1 MTCNLKKNIIYNIK
15 YIFVYCY
22 YRALYSYTRCKNIT
36 GELKKEL
43 GKENQILSDF
53 INSAHR
59 NFERKTNMMKIL
71 YNLNNKLK
79 KQDIIVKNNNGDILP
94 SKNKKKEIEKIEEKD
109 ELQFSIIKE
118 NSGGSSGSINEMMNI
133 DKIDKNNNN
142 MEISIV
148 QLDKLEEK
156 EKNILQL
163 KNFIDS
169 LESDIKYIENALHKY
184 KNSSNDLIMES
195 GLFGINSM
203 VFINKKDEKEEQ
215 ENNEGESSE
224 KKVKYFN
231 ELKNEFISLKK
242 KLIDLLGL
250 YKTEKEFT
258 EIKKN
263 ELEKLDNIKKEYNAL
278 KEKSKIYLS
287 L

>member
-1 MTCNLKKNIIYNIK
+1 
-15 YIFVYCY
+15 
-22 YRALYSYTRCKNIT
+22 
-36 GELKKEL
+36 
-43 GKENQILSDF
+43 
-53 INSAHR
+53 
-59 NFERKTNMMKIL
+59 MMKIL

-79 KQDIIVKNNNGDILP
+79 KQNIIVKNNNDDIMP
-94 SKNKKKEIEKIEEKD
+94 QKNIPKEIEKIEEKD
-109 ELQFSIIKE
+109 ELQLSIIKD
-118 NSGGSSGSINEMMNI
+118 SGSNDSVNEMMNV
-133 DKIDKNNNN
+133 DKNNNN

-148 QLDKLEEK
+148 LLDKLEEK
-156 EKNILQL
+156 EKNIIQLQ
-163 KNFIDS
+163 NFINS
-169 LESDIKYIENALHKY
+169 CESDIQYIQSAIHKY

-195 GLFGINSM
+195 GIFGFKSM
-203 VFINKKDEKEEQ
+203 VFINKKDENEVQ
-215 ENNEGESSE
+215 ENNEVDSSE

-231 ELKNEFISLKK
+231 ELNNEFISLKK
-242 KLIDLLGL
+242 KLIELLGL